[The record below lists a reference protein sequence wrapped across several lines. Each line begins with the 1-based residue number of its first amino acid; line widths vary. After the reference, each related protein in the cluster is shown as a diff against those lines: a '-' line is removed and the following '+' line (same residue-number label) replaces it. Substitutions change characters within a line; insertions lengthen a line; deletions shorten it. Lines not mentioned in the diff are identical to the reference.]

1 MRTGD
6 GLPAMTLCNGRALPV
21 VTVLL
26 RAIVACGVV
35 LVLVRLWLGIT
46 SLHGGLAFW
55 AMPILLSGFG
65 FVVARWWALLLPP
78 VLAIALPWYELH
90 TGYLAFRSAED
101 SPGWTLLVMLSSLL
115 CVALGVALSHG
126 LSAAVRPLFPRSA
139 LYRDGIA
146 LALCL
151 FCVLSAVMPP
161 WHAGTG
167 LLDPRPI
174 ARLGPPPPVAPAVL
188 RARVT
193 GVPYAVYGM
202 PYSAAPSSAA
212 RAVSQDAGS
221 DSFAVTYRLSPHGR
235 DNYVAV
241 LSSSRACRCA
251 TFFGD
256 EMPVAIDGAMW
267 WETVRGRPDRFQA
280 STNLDDA
287 FVTIDAPNR
296 MVFERFVIALQRLN

>member
-1 MRTGD
+1 
-6 GLPAMTLCNGRALPV
+6 MTLCKGRALHV
-21 VTVLL
+21 IAVLL

-55 AMPILLSGFG
+55 ATPILLSGFG
-65 FVVARWWALLLPP
+65 FVVARWSALLLPP

-90 TGYLAFRSAED
+90 TGHLAFRSTED
-101 SPGWTLLVMLSSLL
+101 SPSWILLAMLASLL
-115 CVALGVALSHG
+115 CVAPGVALSHG
-126 LSAAVRPLFPRSA
+126 LSAAVRPLSPRSA
-139 LYRDGIA
+139 QYRDGIA

-151 FCVLSAVMPP
+151 FCLFSAVMPP
-161 WHAGTG
+161 WHAGTA
-167 LLDPRPI
+167 LLNPRPI

-188 RARVT
+188 RARITGIPYGVY
-193 GVPYAVYGM
+193 GVPYRVE
-202 PYSAAPSSAA
+202 APSSAA
-212 RAVSQDAGS
+212 RAVSRGAGS
-221 DSFAVTYRLSPHGR
+221 DCFAVTYRLSPHGR

-251 TFFGD
+251 TLFGD
-256 EMPVAIDGAMW
+256 EIPVAIDGAMW
-267 WETVRGRPDRFQA
+267 WETVRGRPGRFQA

-296 MVFERFVIALQRLN
+296 AVFGRFAIDLQRLN

>member
-35 LVLVRLWLGIT
+35 LALVRLWLGIT

-55 AMPILLSGFG
+55 ATPILLSGFG

-78 VLAIALPWYELH
+78 VLAIALPWYELR

-126 LSAAVRPLFPRSA
+126 LSAVMRPLSLRSA

-146 LALCL
+146 LVLWL

-161 WHAGTG
+161 WHAGVS

-174 ARLGPPPPVAPAVL
+174 ARLGPPRWSRPLSCAPAL
-188 RARVT
+188 PASPMASMACRIAWKRRA
-193 GVPYAVYGM
+193 VP
-202 PYSAAPSSAA
+202 PAPSLGMRAA
-212 RAVSQDAGS
+212 IASQ
-221 DSFAVTYRLSPHGR
+221 
-235 DNYVAV
+235 
-241 LSSSRACRCA
+241 
-251 TFFGD
+251 
-256 EMPVAIDGAMW
+256 
-267 WETVRGRPDRFQA
+267 
-280 STNLDDA
+280 
-287 FVTIDAPNR
+287 
-296 MVFERFVIALQRLN
+296 

>member
-35 LVLVRLWLGIT
+35 LALVRLWLGIT

-65 FVVARWWALLLPP
+65 FVVARWWAFLLPP

-161 WHAGTG
+161 
-167 LLDPRPI
+167 L
-174 ARLGPPPPVAPAVL
+174 ARGHGPPRSASHRAARTSPTG
-188 RARVT
+188 RARC
-193 GVPYAVYGM
+193 P
-202 PYSAAPSSAA
+202 A
-212 RAVSQDAGS
+212 RPG
-221 DSFAVTYRLSPHGR
+221 YRRPL
-235 DNYVAV
+235 
-241 LSSSRACRCA
+241 CRL
-251 TFFGD
+251 
-256 EMPVAIDGAMW
+256 W
-267 WETVRGRPDRFQA
+267 H
-280 STNLDDA
+280 
-287 FVTIDAPNR
+287 
-296 MVFERFVIALQRLN
+296 ALQRGAEQCRPRRLSGCGQR